1 MLVCQRESILQNS
14 SQGVL
19 IKSMKQAWPKYFND
33 LLIKGDPKSPIGI
46 VSLWLDKR
54 NIANMLGNKNIE
66 VSLIGQLY
74 SKDGINWILRNIF
87 LNPFIRKLIICGED
101 KSGSGEALVL
111 LSKNGIDNNRTV
123 IGSSVYLHDEIE
135 KEYIEAFR
143 KNVEVIDLRGE
154 NPTEKILEEI
164 SNASKSDSPWIEPKE
179 FPEAILH
186 SPETM
191 PSEQCGFKIEGE
203 KMGDIWLKILDT
215 IMRFGNVKKSQHS
228 SDQREVVNLISVIT
242 GEKVDAI
249 DWKPYFL
256 FTKEELQNY
265 LPQVLTKNPIPN
277 VEYTYGQRLRDH
289 DGIDQI
295 TSIIEDLKKTPYS
308 RRAVAVTWK
317 VAKDHNNPHAPCLDL
332 IQCLVQNNKLFFTA
346 YIRSNDMFRAWPM
359 NALALLYLQKTI
371 AEEGNFKIGPLTI
384 ISSSAHIY
392 SDCWNEAKNILEKYG
407 NTTACRFDPRGNFVI
422 NVEGGKIKAK
432 QLSPSGQQ
440 IFEFSGKTAREVFDD
455 ICINQGVS
463 LIEHAFDLGA
473 ELQKAEIVLKQGM
486 TYAQDQFLKFD
497 K

>member
-1 MLVCQRESILQNS
+1 MNQV
-14 SQGVL
+14 
-19 IKSMKQAWPKYFND
+19 WPKYFND
-33 LLIKGDPKSPIGI
+33 LLIKGDKRSSIGI
-46 VSLWLDKR
+46 VALWLDKR
-54 NIANMLGNKNIE
+54 HIENILGDKSGE

-87 LNPFIRKLIICGED
+87 LNPFIRKLIMCGED
-101 KSGSGEALVL
+101 KSGSGEALIS
-111 LSKNGIDNNRTV
+111 LSKNGIDNQRTV
-123 IGSSVYLHDEIE
+123 IGSSFCLHDEIE

-143 KNVEVIDLRGE
+143 KNVEVIDLRGK
-154 NPTEKILEEI
+154 NPKERILKEI
-164 SNASKSDSPWIEPKE
+164 NNANKSDNPWIKPKE

-203 KMGDIWLKILDT
+203 KVGDIWLKILDIIT
-215 IMRFGNVKKSQHS
+215 RFGHVKKSQHS

-242 GEKVDAI
+242 GENVDTM

-295 TSIIEDLKKTPYS
+295 RSIIEDLKKTPYS

-332 IQCLVQNNKLFFTA
+332 IQCLVQDNKLFFTA

-359 NALALLYLQKTI
+359 NALALLHLQKTI
-371 AEEGNFKIGPLTI
+371 AEEGKFKIGPLTI

-407 NTTACRFDPRGNFVI
+407 ATAVCRFDPRGNFVI
-422 NVEGGKIKAK
+422 SVESGKIKAK
-432 QLSPSGQQ
+432 QLSPSGQP
-440 IFEFSGKTAREVFDD
+440 IFEFSGETAREVFDD
-455 ICINQGVS
+455 ICARQGVS

-473 ELQKAEIVLKQGM
+473 ELQKAEIALKQGVK
-486 TYAQDQFLKFD
+486 YDQDQSL
-497 K
+497 